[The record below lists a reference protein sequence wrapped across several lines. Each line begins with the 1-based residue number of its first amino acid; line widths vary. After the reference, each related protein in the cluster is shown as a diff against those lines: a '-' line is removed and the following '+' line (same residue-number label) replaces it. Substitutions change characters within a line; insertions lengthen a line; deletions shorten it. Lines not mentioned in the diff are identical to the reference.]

1 MKCLRLLTY
10 KKKKEGLF
18 WLTVLKVP
26 TPSLATK
33 YLGLWWWKYIT
44 AGMDGAKTH
53 ITSQEAEVAWE
64 TKVPLSLWKAC
75 SGWPKDPPPLGA
87 TSQQCHHLPL
97 SIILGHQ
104 TFSTCTSRTHSSK
117 LSHCP
122 QKTKAA
128 QGMEGN
134 ILSGKSFITKVYKE
148 FMLFNHNKARPLKMR
163 QIFNFSSWKAET
175 GRSVCVPCQ
184 PGLHSEF

>member
-10 KKKKEGLF
+10 KEKRRFVLAHSSEGSHPQF
-18 WLTVLKVP
+18 GNKVFGAP
-26 TPSLATK
+26 VVEAYHSR
-33 YLGLWWWKYIT
+33 
-44 AGMDGAKTH
+44 DGWSKDH
-53 ITSQEAEVAWE
+53 ITSQEAEAAWE

-134 ILSGKSFITKVYKE
+134 ILSGKRFITKVYKE

-163 QIFNFSSWKAET
+163 QIFNFSSWKVET